1 MFNPANFALNQHLED
16 SAAQAERGMD
26 PVTPSGKLAHAMI
39 RELEQAAARYALRR
53 DSFAAGK
60 SDTCLDIA
68 AKLDRFGSFASE
80 RQAAYAEKLVEWSKP
95 REAAAWDHAERNAW
109 NPEPRQEFTLGAIPK
124 GVTPAQAPAPA
135 QAPTFPKLFT
145 LMQRLAKLEIGA
157 VTIARKNGDS
167 LCWVKLAGTE
177 GVVGKLTNG
186 GALTLF
192 ARCPQPGNLLASL
205 STIEEDP
212 EAAAAR
218 HGRASGRCSV
228 CSRDLTD
235 PESIERGIGPIC
247 AGKFSF

>member
-1 MFNPANFALNQHLED
+1 MFNPANFNLNQHLED
-16 SAAQAERGMD
+16 SARDAERGCD
-26 PVTPSGKLAHAMI
+26 PVGARGNKAHAMI
-39 RELEQAAARYALRR
+39 KELREAAQRFALRR

-60 SDTCLDIA
+60 AETCNDIA
-68 AKLDRFGSFASE
+68 DKLDRFGSFASE
-80 RQAAYAEKLVEWSKP
+80 RQAGYADKLVEWSKP

-109 NPEPRQEFTLGAIPK
+109 NPEPRQE
-124 GVTPAQAPAPA
+124 APAEPMG
-135 QAPTFPKLFT
+135 FRLPKLFT

-157 VTIARKNGDS
+157 ITIARKNGDS
-167 LCWVKLAGTE
+167 LCWVKVQGTE

-186 GALTLF
+186 GALVLF
-192 ARCPQPGNLLASL
+192 ARCPDAGNLYSSL
-205 STIEEDP
+205 LSIEEDP